1 MHIELLAA
9 MEKASSEV
17 FSLGGVLS
25 GSSATFLCP
34 ECVEVQQNRGLLPN
48 TLKPVHKTAKHPH
61 LALPRASDAN
71 IPPKQ
76 KQAKTMNAAFTLLKK
91 SS

>member
-9 MEKASSEV
+9 MGKASSEV

-34 ECVEVQQNRGLLPN
+34 ECVEVQQNRGMLSGEP
-48 TLKPVHKTAKHPH
+48 
-61 LALPRASDAN
+61 
-71 IPPKQ
+71 
-76 KQAKTMNAAFTLLKK
+76 TLLKGMDELK
-91 SS
+91 DNGTTHQVNNRLSSFLCAASLCFPS